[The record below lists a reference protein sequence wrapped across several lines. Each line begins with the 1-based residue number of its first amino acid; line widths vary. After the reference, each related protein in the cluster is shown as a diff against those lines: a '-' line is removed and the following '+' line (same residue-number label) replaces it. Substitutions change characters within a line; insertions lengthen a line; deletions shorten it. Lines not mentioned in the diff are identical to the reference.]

1 MRPPICAICDKEF
14 IDLEKGGLVYF
25 KNRPSDIE
33 WNKKMENEGMV
44 GHPPYAEWFCEEHYT
59 KALELEH
66 LTVDEAMKV
75 LRKTFG
81 L

>member
-14 IDLEKGGLVYF
+14 IDLEKGGLVNF
-25 KNRPSDIE
+25 KKRPSDIE

-59 KALELEH
+59 EAKELEH